1 LVGDSDPDKV
11 EWRPFLGVEGAG
23 EGLAGGSTSL
33 TAKIRLPLRETL
45 GTCSTSLT
53 FDAFLTFI
61 LAGEGRIAGE
71 GRKKNQQERMCAH
84 AGSKKRAGGEK
95 KLPDMN
101 HT

>member
-33 TAKIRLPLRETL
+33 TVKIRLPLRETL

-61 LAGEGRIAGE
+61 LAGEGR
-71 GRKKNQQERMCAH
+71 KKNQQERMRAH
-84 AGSKKRAGGEK
+84 AGSKNRAGGEK